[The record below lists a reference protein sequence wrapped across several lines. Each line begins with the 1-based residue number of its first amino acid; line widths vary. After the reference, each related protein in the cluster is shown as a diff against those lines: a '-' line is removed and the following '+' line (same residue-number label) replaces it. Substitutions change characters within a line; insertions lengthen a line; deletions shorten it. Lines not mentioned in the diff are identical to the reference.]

1 MTITHLR
8 WGTAELSLLL
18 ALDPAGP
25 ARLLAAGE
33 AASLPDPDRE
43 PERCAALA
51 RRALPLVEVQTT
63 DGGRLGTSGKR
74 HVDGALSRA
83 LRCTGHETSH
93 ETSHETGHEGEEAS
107 GLRTLR
113 VRMADD
119 TTGLRVTAEY
129 RLREGIPVL
138 HAEAR
143 VENTGDTPVTLEYV
157 SSFALSNLARTLPPG
172 RRWEDG
178 LALWLAANPW
188 SGEFRWSRAT
198 LAERGLIDVGMVAY
212 GQTGSKNRIA
222 VTSTGSWS
230 SSEHLPMGC
239 LEEPDTGRALAWQIE
254 HNGSWHAELADRFD
268 DLYLT
273 LSGPTD
279 REHQWR
285 RRLAPRETF
294 RSVPVAVALVPSG
307 GFPAAVA
314 ALTGHRRATRRPHP
328 DLDGL
333 PVVFN
338 DFMNSLMGEPSTQAL
353 LPLVDAAA
361 RAGAEVFCV
370 DAGWFDPEPPGTAG
384 PGGVPGWWD
393 AVGEWRES
401 ATRFPGGLGEVM
413 DRIRET
419 GMVPGLWLE
428 PEVVGVRSP
437 VAAALPDEAFFRRNG
452 VRVVEWGRHQLDL
465 RHPAARA
472 HLDTV
477 VDRLVRD
484 YGVGYLKL
492 DYNIDIGAGTDGL
505 PATGLPATGLP
516 ATGLPATGLPATGLP
531 ATGLP
536 ATGLPATGLPATG
549 LPATGLPATGLPATG
564 LPATGLPA
572 TGLPATGLPATG
584 LPATGLPATGLPAT
598 GATVTDGHAA
608 DGPGDGLLGHNR
620 AYLDWLD
627 GVLDRH
633 PGLTLESCAAG
644 GSRTDHAILSRLSI
658 HSVTDQQDFRLLPAI
673 AAAAPTAVTP
683 EQGAI
688 WAYPQPE
695 HTAADLSTVLVS
707 ALLGR
712 VHLSGRP
719 DLLSDEQHARVREAM
734 QTYKGYRHL
743 LPTARPHWPL
753 GLPGWR
759 DGTPALAL
767 AAEDGTT
774 LLALWRR
781 TGAPAAV
788 TVPLPWTG
796 PGDRPRV
803 LFEAR
808 GKPGE
813 GTALDWDPNA
823 RTLRALLPA
832 EGSAALIVLEP
843 PPARD

>member
-1 MTITHLR
+1 MTITHLC

-18 ALDPAGP
+18 ALDTAGP

-51 RRALPLVEVQTT
+51 RRALPLVEMQTT

-83 LRCTGHETSH
+83 LRCTGHE
-93 ETSHETGHEGEEAS
+93 GENAS

-113 VRMADD
+113 IRMADD

-129 RLREGIPVL
+129 RLRDGIPVL
-138 HAEAR
+138 HAEVR

-172 RRWEDG
+172 RHWEDG

-198 LAERGLIDVGMVAY
+198 LAERGLVDVGMVAY

-239 LEEPDTGRALAWQIE
+239 LEEPDSGRALAWQIE

-279 REHQWR
+279 REHQWH
-285 RRLAPRETF
+285 RRLAPQETF
-294 RSVPVAVALVPSG
+294 LTVPVAVALVPSG

-338 DFMNSLMGEPSTQAL
+338 DFMNSLMGEPSTEAL

-413 DRIRET
+413 DRIRDA

-484 YGVGYLKL
+484 HGVGYLKL
-492 DYNIDIGAGTDGL
+492 DYNIDIGAGTDGV
-505 PATGLPATGLP
+505 PPTT
-516 ATGLPATGLPATGLP
+516 
-531 ATGLP
+531 
-536 ATGLPATGLPATG
+536 
-549 LPATGLPATGLPATG
+549 
-564 LPATGLPA
+564 
-572 TGLPATGLPATG
+572 
-584 LPATGLPATGLPAT
+584 AT
-598 GATVTDGHAA
+598 GAGTRDRAGTGDAGGH
-608 DGPGDGLLGHNR
+608 GPGDGLLGHNR

-644 GSRTDHAILSRLSI
+644 GSRTDHAILSRLPI

-695 HTAADLSTVLVS
+695 HSAADLSTVLVS

-719 DLLSDEQHARVREAM
+719 DLLSDEQHARVREAVD
-734 QTYKGYRHL
+734 TYKGYRHL

-759 DGTPALAL
+759 EGRPALAL
-767 AAEDGTT
+767 AATDGTT

-781 TGAPAAV
+781 TGAPATV

-796 PGDRPRV
+796 PDDRPRV
-803 LFEAR
+803 LFEAQ
-808 GKPGE
+808 GEPGE
-813 GTALDWDPNA
+813 GVALDWDPPT
-823 RTLRALLPA
+823 RTLRAVLPA

-843 PPARD
+843 PARD